1 MPSSKQIVPQY
12 TYPHEEVYITN
23 NSGQDLTIDTD
34 RPVVYP
40 YLCVFASGKGIDNKI
55 VEINSLNAYHDI
67 FGKANFRKYGQPH
80 LMPEAI
86 LSDISGATK
95 VWAMRVMPDDA
106 TYANMVLSLWYKA
119 DEENKK
125 FRIKFTAKTIT
136 KEMIDAE
143 LPEDSGIV
151 TMLANR
157 DDIIEFGRKFD
168 GTAVDGAYTDE
179 EGYTQVPLG
188 TFTVTGRG
196 VYGNDLRWR
205 IVPDTSYEKEYGYKL
220 FDFEC
225 IDVSDGATLVTR
237 MIGSM
242 VSTTKVSE
250 ASLINDIIDDAD
262 DENLAM
268 KFFVYE
274 ENVEKLYEEYKKFF
288 NTMVEK
294 DPTLDVT
301 LPDMDCFDFLF
312 GNEVKKDGVRIT
324 PKQPFLSFTTKL
336 TDDIDTTAD
345 GYDAAAYTNTE
356 VISLSNA
363 AGNIMMSGS
372 DGVFA
377 DPDETVRKAAMN
389 ECYIKAFN
397 GVYDR
402 LILAPRRTPST
413 GGLFDAGYDMEV
425 KLAMAQLSLYRAS
438 EPLYLDTGI
447 RNSLGITDINSI
459 MNDFSPLDE
468 LVENYKM
475 FDECWNISVNAHHFY
490 IKESSSGKRIP
501 VTITY
506 FLANTDAS
514 FTEDHDISES
524 RTGSFARLTGHVKN
538 SLFPAIEENERELK
552 QALNTARINYFEC
565 IADNTFERATQNMF
579 IKGEND
585 LLEEGNVK
593 NLFMW
598 KRILEDEARTKR
610 NRLTSAQKRE
620 EFRDELLERYDY
632 LRGNAFATMTIE
644 YTANAYEQKRNM
656 THIISGV
663 SFPSRSKITL
673 IEIDVNKRVIEEE
686 E

>member
-1 MPSSKQIVPQY
+1 
-12 TYPHEEVYITN
+12 
-23 NSGQDLTIDTD
+23 
-34 RPVVYP
+34 
-40 YLCVFASGKGIDNKI
+40 
-55 VEINSLNAYHDI
+55 
-67 FGKANFRKYGQPH
+67 
-80 LMPEAI
+80 
-86 LSDISGATK
+86 
-95 VWAMRVMPDDA
+95 
-106 TYANMVLSLWYKA
+106 
-119 DEENKK
+119 
-125 FRIKFTAKTIT
+125 
-136 KEMIDAE
+136 
-143 LPEDSGIV
+143 
-151 TMLANR
+151 
-157 DDIIEFGRKFD
+157 
-168 GTAVDGAYTDE
+168 
-179 EGYTQVPLG
+179 
-188 TFTVTGRG
+188 
-196 VYGNDLRWR
+196 
-205 IVPDTSYEKEYGYKL
+205 
-220 FDFEC
+220 
-225 IDVSDGATLVTR
+225 
-237 MIGSM
+237 
-242 VSTTKVSE
+242 
-250 ASLINDIIDDAD
+250 
-262 DENLAM
+262 
-268 KFFVYE
+268 
-274 ENVEKLYEEYKKFF
+274 
-288 NTMVEK
+288 
-294 DPTLDVT
+294 
-301 LPDMDCFDFLF
+301 
-312 GNEVKKDGVRIT
+312 
-324 PKQPFLSFTTKL
+324 
-336 TDDIDTTAD
+336 
-345 GYDAAAYTNTE
+345 
-356 VISLSNA
+356 
-363 AGNIMMSGS
+363 MMSGS

-514 FTEDHDISES
+514 FTEDHGISES

>member
-1 MPSSKQIVPQY
+1 MPSSKQIVPEY

-23 NSGQDLTIDTD
+23 NSAQNLDVDNE
-34 RPVVYP
+34 RAVVHP

-55 VEINSLNAYHDI
+55 VGIENLNAYHDI
-67 FGKANFRKYGQPH
+67 FGKTNFKKYGQPQQ
-80 LMPEAI
+80 MPEII
-86 LSDISGATK
+86 LSDPSGTTK

-119 DEENKK
+119 DLEKGK
-125 FRIKFTAKTIT
+125 FRIKFTAKAIT

-143 LPEDSGIV
+143 LPEDAEIATFLADRDAIV
-151 TMLANR
+151 
-157 DDIIEFGRKFD
+157 DFGRRLD
-168 GTAVDGAYTDE
+168 GTAVDGVYTDD

-205 IVPDTSYEKEYGYKL
+205 IVPDTSYEKEYGFKL

-242 VSTTKVSE
+242 VSTTKVAE
-250 ASLINDIIDDAD
+250 ASFINDIIDDAD

-274 ENVEKLYEEYKKFF
+274 ENVENLYDAYKEFF
-288 NTMVEK
+288 KAMVEK
-294 DPTLDVT
+294 DPTLDVE

-324 PKQPFLSFTTKL
+324 PKQPFISFTTKL
-336 TDDIDTTAD
+336 TADIDTTAD
-345 GYDAAAYTNTE
+345 TYDAADYTSTE
-356 VISLSNA
+356 TISLSNA
-363 AGNIMMSGS
+363 AGNNMMSGS

-377 DPDETVRKAAMN
+377 DPDETVRKAAIE

-397 GVYDR
+397 GTYDR

-413 GGLFDAGYDMEV
+413 GGMFDAGYTMPV
-425 KLAMAQLSLYRAS
+425 KLAMAQLNLYRAS

-447 RNSLGITDINSI
+447 RNSLGITDINAI
-459 MNDFSPLDE
+459 KNDFTPLDD
-468 LVENYKM
+468 LVKDYKM
-475 FDECWNISVNAHHFY
+475 FDECWSISVNAHHYY
-490 IKESSSGKRIP
+490 IKEASSGKRIP
-501 VTITY
+501 VTITHW
-506 FLANTDAS
+506 LAGTDAS
-514 FTEDHDISES
+514 FTEEHGIGES

-538 SLFPAIEENERELK
+538 SLFPAIEENEKELK
-552 QALNTARINYFEC
+552 QALNDARINYFEC
-565 IADNTFERATQNMF
+565 IADDTFERATQNMYV
-579 IKGEND
+579 KGEND
-585 LLEEGNVK
+585 LLEESNVK

-620 EFRDELLERYDY
+620 EFKDELLERYDY
-632 LRGNAFATMTIE
+632 LRGSAFATMSIE
-644 YTANAYEQKRNM
+644 YSANAYEQKRNI
-656 THIISGV
+656 THMYSAV
-663 SFPSRSKITL
+663 TFPSRSKVTL
-673 IEIDVNKRVIEEE
+673 IEIDVNKRIIEEE